1 MTEEEIIPL
10 KLHMTS
16 CATKEEMNANVKAS
30 VERGYTRL
38 NEYLDTQSGRV
49 HLCGSAPSLRDSW
62 SKIPPGEDVM
72 AINSAI
78 GFMIDQGLPPRW
90 GMIWDASHL
99 CEKFAVPHAD
109 TTYLI
114 GARCHPSVF
123 ERLIGCRVIV
133 WHAGGDHNIKEYL
146 GSLGINEPM
155 VNGGTAGITRGL
167 YLAYAL
173 GYRDFH
179 LHGADSCYQGD
190 ETHVRGSVVP
200 EKDIR
205 VFHGGRWFRTTP
217 EMCAQIE
224 EIKMIYPSFRNTM
237 GADITCYGDGMLQH
251 SVALMKSDEAGALA
265 NARLAY
271 EEYRK
276 QYLEQTS
283 SQPLE
288 GVIA

>member
-10 KLHMTS
+10 KLVMSS
-16 CATKEEMNANVKAS
+16 CATVEEMNANVSAT

-38 NEYLDTQSGRV
+38 NEYLDSQAGAL
-49 HLCGSAPSLRDSW
+49 HLCGAGPSLGYSW
-62 SKIPPGEDVM
+62 KDIPAGADVM

-78 GFMIDQGLPPRW
+78 GYLIDNGLAPRW
-90 GMIWDASHL
+90 AMIWDASPL

-123 ERLIGCRVIV
+123 ERLSGCRVIV

-146 GSLGINEPM
+146 NARGINEPM

-173 GYRDFH
+173 GYRDMH
-179 LHGADSCYQGD
+179 LHGCDSCYSGD
-190 ETHVRGSVVP
+190 ETHIRGSVVP

-205 VFHGGRWFRTTP
+205 VFHGGKWFRTTP
-217 EMCAQIE
+217 EWCAQIE
-224 EIKMIYPSFRNTM
+224 EIKMIYPSFKNAM
-237 GADITCYGDGMLQH
+237 GANITAHGEGMMQH
-251 SVALMKSDEAGALA
+251 SIALMKSDEAGALQ

-276 QYLEQTS
+276 Q
-283 SQPLE
+283 SQSQQLE
-288 GVIA
+288 GVTA

>member
-1 MTEEEIIPL
+1 MIDEDIIPL
-10 KLHMTS
+10 KLHMSS
-16 CATKEEMNANVKAS
+16 CATQEEMNANVAAT

-38 NEYLDTQSGRV
+38 NEYLDSQSGPL
-49 HLCGSAPSLRDSW
+49 HLCGAGPSLSDSW
-62 SKIPPGEDVM
+62 KQIPAGEDVM

-78 GFMIDQGLPPRW
+78 GYLIDQGLPPRW
-90 GMIWDASHL
+90 GMIWDASPL

-123 ERLIGCRVIV
+123 ERLTGCRVIV
-133 WHAGGDHNIKEYL
+133 WHAGGDHNIREYL
-146 GSLGINEPM
+146 NGRGINEPM
-155 VNGGTAGITRGL
+155 VNGGTAGVTRGL

-179 LHGADSCYQGD
+179 LHGCDSCYTGD

-205 VFHGGRWFRTTP
+205 VFHGGKWFRTTP
-217 EMCAQIE
+217 EWCAQIE
-224 EIKMIYPSFRNTM
+224 EIKMIYPSFRNAM
-237 GADITCYGDGMLQH
+237 GANVTAYGEGMMQH
-251 SVALMKSDEAGALA
+251 SISLMKSDEAGALV

-271 EEYRK
+271 EEYRRANEP
-276 QYLEQTS
+276 QPL
-283 SQPLE
+283 PLE
-288 GVIA
+288 GVTA